1 MSRSI
6 LLCAIAL
13 SAALPLTSFA
23 QDPVSDEGPVAADAT
38 VRGVL
43 EAIRLPGITQEARRA
58 GIPDEDIA
66 EVIDVARE
74 RDLPPEERR
83 EILEGATEVARETG
97 PIDNFGAFVQS
108 RLAEGLRG
116 RALADA
122 IRAEHQLRGKGKGQD
137 KGQDNDHGNEAKSRQ
152 MRGDKSDAAGEK
164 NRSGESRRE
173 KQDENEGGRS

>member
-1 MSRSI
+1 MSRPI

-13 SAALPLTSFA
+13 SAALPLTSSA

-43 EAIRLPGITQEARRA
+43 EAILLPGITQEARRA

-137 KGQDNDHGNEAKSRQ
+137 NGHGNEAKSRQ
-152 MRGDKSDAAGEK
+152 MRGGKSDAAGEK
-164 NRSGESRRE
+164 NRSDETRRE